1 LPEYKQVTFE
11 KYNISH
17 LASLFGLPEW
27 RIGDLCRDWI
37 RKWAPTLTSTHDFSG
52 RHEPFS
58 RQGYYRPTDES
69 YQSHGAYLAWHG
81 LAIVGG
87 QLLLERP
94 VTDDSYHDDPWEDW
108 LSGYCIT
115 REDGYW
121 MSDGTGPYP
130 LVALNDLENGGVS
143 EEDRDLPTTDRS
155 FLAGLVGLG
164 DKMLIAESN
173 RCRSGMVF
181 T

>member
-1 LPEYKQVTFE
+1 M
-11 KYNISH
+11 
-17 LASLFGLPEW
+17 
-27 RIGDLCRDWI
+27 
-37 RKWAPTLTSTHDFSG
+37 
-52 RHEPFS
+52 
-58 RQGYYRPTDES
+58 
-69 YQSHGAYLAWHG
+69 AWHG